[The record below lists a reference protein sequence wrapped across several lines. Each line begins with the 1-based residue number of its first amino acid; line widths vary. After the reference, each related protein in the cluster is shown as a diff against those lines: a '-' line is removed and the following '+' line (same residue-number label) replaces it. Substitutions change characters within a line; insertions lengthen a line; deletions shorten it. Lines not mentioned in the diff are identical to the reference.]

1 MIQVGVDLASE
12 PLVTEIYFGRK
23 INSEIH
29 CALQSCSLWLLPTH
43 LFSFLVIG
51 ASLSEPQ
58 TSGIALQ
65 DACVCQFAYARMCG
79 HNYTFVFVE

>member
-29 CALQSCSLWLLPTH
+29 CALQSSSLWLLPTH

-51 ASLSEPQ
+51 ASLSEPH
-58 TSGIALQ
+58 TSGLH
-65 DACVCQFAYARMCG
+65 CKTHVYVSLLTYMWPYTE
-79 HNYTFVFVE
+79 NTFVFVE